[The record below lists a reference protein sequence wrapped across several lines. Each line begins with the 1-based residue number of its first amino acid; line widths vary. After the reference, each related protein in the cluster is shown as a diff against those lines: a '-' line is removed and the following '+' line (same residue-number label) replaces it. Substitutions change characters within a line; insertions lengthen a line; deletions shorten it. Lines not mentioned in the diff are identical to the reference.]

1 MLIPQLYP
9 NFLDFIFYPYLEKI
23 GSVGSK
29 YLIDLFENMRA
40 VMIADGITNEN
51 IVSVD
56 IGFCKGLS
64 NDVRIR
70 YVIFNFL
77 SPIIPSNEAVADEAD
92 RYGIQSIPYNF
103 SINHGNYLYV
113 DYDKFVQSQTSDLA
127 LSKPNNP
134 VLNGSYRCIEIR
146 LSNIPD
152 EPNSIKNVSYTPTS
166 GEQGKLLVK
175 VDLDLMNINFCKG
188 GKTLSS
194 FEYSFYSDSH
204 FETCKVLCQWAES
217 FGMDDSESGI
227 VKKVLSGFKEH
238 VICNAQHCGGLFRET
253 GNFHLEHDFYL
264 LKIVTET
271 V

>member
-23 GSVGSK
+23 GSVSSK
-29 YLIDLFENMRA
+29 YLIDLFENMRS

-77 SPIIPSNEAVADEAD
+77 SPIIPPNEAVADEAD

-103 SINHGNYLYV
+103 SINRGNYLYM

-127 LSKPNNP
+127 LSKPNNT
-134 VLNGSYRCIEIR
+134 VLNGSYRCIEVR

-152 EPNSIKNVSYTPTS
+152 EPNSIKNVSYAPTS

-188 GKTLSS
+188 GQTLSS
-194 FEYSFYSDSH
+194 FEHSFYSDSH

-217 FGMDDSESGI
+217 FGIGDSESGV
-227 VKKVLSGFKEH
+227 VKKALSELNDS
-238 VICNAQHCGGLFRET
+238 VINLCRNRQSDLRRI
-253 GNFHLEHDFYL
+253 GNLKYEHDLFL
-264 LKIVTET
+264 LNVTT
-271 V
+271 TAA

>member
-23 GSVGSK
+23 GSVSSK

-77 SPIIPSNEAVADEAD
+77 SPIIPPNEAVADEAD

-134 VLNGSYRCIEIR
+134 VLNGSYRCIEIH

-152 EPNSIKNVSYTPTS
+152 EPNSIKNVSYAPTS
-166 GEQGKLLVK
+166 AEQGKLLVK

-227 VKKVLSGFKEH
+227 VKKALFCLKEK
-238 VICNAQHCGGLFRET
+238 VQSLCQNKQSSLRTEGVFQCEEDLF
-253 GNFHLEHDFYL
+253 L
-264 LKIVTET
+264 LNVKTM
-271 V
+271 